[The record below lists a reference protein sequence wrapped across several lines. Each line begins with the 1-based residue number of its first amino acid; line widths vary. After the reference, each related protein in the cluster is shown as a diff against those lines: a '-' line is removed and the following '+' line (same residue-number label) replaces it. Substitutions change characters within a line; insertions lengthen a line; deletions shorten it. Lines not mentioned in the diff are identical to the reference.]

1 MGCGE
6 GGGMNGSGWGIT
18 SGVRGVALVGAA
30 DEMFSWGELTGMF
43 GWEMFGCEVLGCEL
57 LFRDVLDEIHVTSL
71 SLRDWPG
78 RRL

>member
-1 MGCGE
+1 MGAVDG
-6 GGGMNGSGWGIT
+6 
-18 SGVRGVALVGAA
+18 
-30 DEMFSWGELTGMF
+30 MFSWGELTGMF
-43 GWEMFGCEVLGCEL
+43 GWEMFGCEVLGCEV